1 MDRGRGRKGRDLKP
15 RGHCHRTRGY
25 KPKRA
30 ALLTE
35 TLSPSLNLVRVTR
48 TPWYVSR
55 SASSTVQISGW
66 CSLPTRISSRVY
78 DLGSRPRDRCYF
90 SSIRAAPL
98 SPLPQDR
105 APLSLS
111 ALNTVPRRFSDASRR
126 GDTTETR
133 GRKVRER
140 GGYSRSR
147 IASRGEKSSAPRYA
161 SLVRDE
167 EDRAGWRQRTRYE
180 EDYSV
185 WKFVE
190 TAAFL
195 STTPGEEAWSS
206 HSRSPRFCFSSFREV
221 SDGRGHVSSW
231 S

>member
-1 MDRGRGRKGRDLKP
+1 MQRQKRRKAAVDRGRGRKGRDLKP

-126 GDTTETR
+126 GDTTGKEGERTR
-133 GRKVRER
+133 RIFSFSNRVEGGKIERAPLRIACSGR
-140 GGYSRSR
+140 GG
-147 IASRGEKSSAPRYA
+147 
-161 SLVRDE
+161 
-167 EDRAGWRQRTRYE
+167 
-180 EDYSV
+180 
-185 WKFVE
+185 
-190 TAAFL
+190 
-195 STTPGEEAWSS
+195 
-206 HSRSPRFCFSSFREV
+206 
-221 SDGRGHVSSW
+221 
-231 S
+231 